1 MSRTVGVVE
10 SHSYAE
16 VLGAADRMAKA
27 ADIRFVRY
35 EKVGEGSVAVVV
47 EGDTANVQLALAAAK
62 AGHDGANGDGLRA
75 DLLTHVGGDVLGL
88 FSLPGGRLWRP

>member
-16 VLGAADRMAKA
+16 VLGAANRMAKA

-35 EKVGEGSVAVVV
+35 EKVGEGSVALVV
-47 EGDTANVQLALAAAK
+47 EGDTANVQLALAAATD
-62 AGHDGANGDGLRA
+62 GHDGTNGNGLRA
-75 DLLTHVGGDVLGL
+75 DLLTHVPGEVLGV
-88 FSLPGGRLWRP
+88 FSLPGGRFWDP

>member
-35 EKVGEGSVAVVV
+35 EKGGEGWVALVV

-62 AGHDGANGDGLRA
+62 DGHDGANGSSLRA
-75 DLLTHVGGDVLGL
+75 DLLTHVPGEVLGV
-88 FSLPGGRLWRP
+88 FSLPGSHVWRP

>member
-16 VLGAADRMAKA
+16 VLGAANRMAKA

-35 EKVGEGSVAVVV
+35 EKVSEGSVALVV

-62 AGHDGANGDGLRA
+62 DGHNGATGNGLRA
-75 DLLTHVGGDVLGL
+75 DLLTHVPGDVLGV
-88 FSLPGGRLWRP
+88 FSLPGGHIWDL